1 MKPIKIMNPKLIPCV
16 PSNGKLPRGFSSG
29 AVECHPG
36 QTYLWVIRNRDGAAV
51 QCREVPPNGD
61 MVMRV
66 SDLRASLHAAC
77 DAISNAKG
85 GAR

>member
-1 MKPIKIMNPKLIPCV
+1 MNPYV
-16 PSNGKLPRGFSSG
+16 PSSGKLPRGFRCG

-36 QTYLWVIRNRDGAAV
+36 QTYLWVIRNRDGATV
-51 QCREVPPNGD
+51 QCREVPHNSD

-77 DAISNAKG
+77 DAKKG
-85 GAR
+85 QP

>member
-1 MKPIKIMNPKLIPCV
+1 MNPYV
-16 PSNGKLPRGFSSG
+16 PDNGKLPRGFRSG
-29 AVECHPG
+29 GAEYWPG
-36 QTYLWVIRNRDGAAV
+36 QSYLWVIRNRDGAQV
-51 QCREVPPNGD
+51 QCRQVPHNSD

-77 DAISNAKG
+77 DAIANVKG